1 MKQGTAYAKRIRQL
15 HHELLKQHGKP
26 PPVDPGDPIE
36 QLLIAILATDCT
48 DSKAVAAYTKLRQ
61 QMVDLNEMRV
71 TPAIELAEMFASS
84 LPDAED
90 KARRIVSVLNDIRRR
105 QDTLDLSFLA
115 QRSRR
120 EARDYLESLV
130 GADRFAAARVVLL
143 CLGGHAIPVDNLTL
157 YVLRKEKLVN
167 PTADLAEVQSFLERN
182 VAAADA
188 VEFVMLLGRF
198 VSLHG
203 SRIPVKKLPELLAL
217 SSPARKPAPQS
228 KAESA
233 KAKPESPKPAPKADA
248 SKAKPPVKVEAA
260 KTKRQPVQR
269 DKATKSG
276 RAEEDAGPA
285 KKK

>member
-36 QLLIAILATDCT
+36 QLLISILATDCT

-71 TPAIELAEMFASS
+71 TPAIELEEMFASS

-115 QRSRR
+115 QRGRR
-120 EARDYLESLV
+120 EARDYLESLE

-143 CLGGHAIPVDNLTL
+143 CLGGHAIPVANLTL
-157 YVLRKEKLVN
+157 YVLRK
-167 PTADLAEVQSFLERN
+167 
-182 VAAADA
+182 
-188 VEFVMLLGRF
+188 
-198 VSLHG
+198 
-203 SRIPVKKLPELLAL
+203 
-217 SSPARKPAPQS
+217 
-228 KAESA
+228 
-233 KAKPESPKPAPKADA
+233 
-248 SKAKPPVKVEAA
+248 
-260 KTKRQPVQR
+260 
-269 DKATKSG
+269 KSW
-276 RAEEDAGPA
+276 
-285 KKK
+285 